1 MTQIFE
7 TSAFSRGRRG
17 SLALQV
23 AFIVLTSLFLS
34 GCIWAQEFRGT
45 ISGTV
50 TDSSGAV
57 IKDAQVTITETST
70 GTVNRTKT
78 DSAGQYV
85 VPFLQPG
92 TYQIVVEMTS
102 FKRDVRNG
110 ITLQANEHPLIDI
123 TLQVGNTQETVSVT
137 EDVPLVDTANASVGQ
152 VITTKEVEDYPV
164 NGRTPITLVELAVG
178 VVPTSQPS
186 QIHPFDNSGASS
198 WSIGGTPAQASEV
211 LLDGTPD
218 TTWQGDVAYNPPQ
231 GVVKELSISVSDT
244 DSSFGHT
251 IGGVMNQITMSGT
264 NKLHG
269 SVYEFHV
276 LPGLA
281 ANTYFNKRT
290 TPIQTL
296 PPQKFD
302 QYGLTI
308 GGPVFIPKVF
318 DGRGKVFFFFGYE
331 SLPDS
336 TPSTTTNTVPTDA
349 ERTGNF
355 SALLPLGCPNG
366 YLGTD
371 SSHCANGT
379 ANPYQLYNP
388 FTATLNGS
396 TVTRKPI
403 LNNILTNA
411 GPLSPV
417 AVAYLKYYPE
427 PNASNPNIDGENN
440 YISNSPAVDTFNS
453 EFYRGDWNMSDRSH
467 IFGEFHRN
475 HRTNHKND
483 IFSNNASGQ
492 GSERLNLG
500 ATLDEVYT
508 VNDSTVI
515 NVRGNWLFYD
525 ETTVPASPTFDP
537 GTVGFPSYVTA
548 ASQYPQLPF
557 ISPGF
562 TSLGFQSA
570 SKDPSTIYGLFGD
583 VVKIIGKD
591 TLKFGVDARQYRVD
605 VINYGAAAGTF
616 TFASNFVQSSSS
628 GSAPTFGGPEA
639 SYLLGLPSS
648 GSFFNA
654 ATANFHANYLA
665 FFAQNDWRV
674 TNHITLNLGVRYDHQ
689 SPFEDKLSRVVNG
702 FNTTAVNSASTAA
715 SAAYAANPISQIPP
729 GSFNTLGG
737 LTFPNTPKNGAQYQ
751 TISHWFSPRLGFSY
765 NPPILQQKM
774 VIRGGFSMF
783 VLPANLDTLSTVDV
797 PGSSV
802 IVNQEGFSATT
813 SFVPTNNNY
822 LTAASTLDNPF
833 PSGFSPVV
841 GSSLGASTNL
851 GQAITYY
858 APIIR
863 DPYALRWNLGVQ
875 YALSPN
881 LLLEVDYIG
890 DHAVH
895 QPVASVPI
903 DYIPQQFLSTLPT
916 RDNALVSSYTATVK
930 NPFAGL
936 LPGTSINGA
945 TVARSQLLM
954 NYPQFTGITQQ
965 NASEGD
971 SVYHDVSVRVEKRSS
986 HGVSVTANYSFSKL
1000 IESMQY
1006 LNPGDTKLAKIVS
1019 PYDHRQ
1025 HLAIGGTYEFP
1036 IGTGKL
1042 INISSGVWNS
1052 IVGGFKINGVYSFQT
1067 GAPLFFSNDLVTTGQ
1082 PITASTR
1089 LTSPA
1094 KALNTA
1100 AFDTASADQFSFHL
1114 RTLPL
1119 TFGNVRTDGI
1129 NQFDSSLLKDFHFP
1143 KGMYAQFRFEVFN
1156 TLNHA
1161 SFAAAAVSSA
1171 TSSSFGTITSQA
1183 NSARTVQFGGRFV
1196 F

>member
-1 MTQIFE
+1 MHTLK
-7 TSAFSRGRRG
+7 TSSFARGHLHSFTLWIACILLGGLLHSG
-17 SLALQV
+17 SA
-23 AFIVLTSLFLS
+23 S
-34 GCIWAQEFRGT
+34 AQEFRGT

-50 TDSSGAV
+50 TDSTGAI
-57 IKDAQVTITETST
+57 IKDAQVTVTEINT
-70 GTVNRTKT
+70 GTINRTKT

-102 FKRDVRNG
+102 FKKDVRNG
-110 ITLQANEHPLIDI
+110 VNLQANEHPIIDLA
-123 TLQVGNTQETVSVT
+123 LQVGNAQEAVTVT

-152 VITTKEVEDYPV
+152 VITTKQVEDFPV

-211 LLDGTPD
+211 LLDGAPD

-244 DSSFGHT
+244 DASFGHT

-276 LPGLA
+276 LSGLA

-290 TPIQTL
+290 SPVQSL
-296 PPQKFD
+296 PPQEFD

-308 GGPVFIPKVF
+308 GGPVYIPRVF
-318 DGRGKVFFFFGYE
+318 DGRNKVFFFFGYE
-331 SLPDS
+331 GLPDS

-349 ERTGNF
+349 ERKGDF

-366 YLGTD
+366 YMGTD

-388 FTATLNGS
+388 YTAALVGS
-396 TVTRKPI
+396 TVVRKPI
-403 LNNILTNA
+403 PNNILTNA

-417 AVAYLKYYPE
+417 ALSYLKYYPE
-427 PNASNPNIDGENN
+427 PNASNPNPDGENN
-440 YISNSPAVDTFNS
+440 FISNSPAVDTFNS
-453 EFYRGDWNMSDRSH
+453 QFYRGDWNMSERSH
-467 IFGEFHRN
+467 LFAEFHRN
-475 HRTNHKND
+475 YRTNHKQD

-492 GSERLNLG
+492 GSQRLNLG
-500 ATLDEVYT
+500 SGIDEVYT
-508 VNDSTVI
+508 INDSTI
-515 NVRGNWLFYD
+515 LNVRASWLSYN
-525 ETTVPASPTFDP
+525 ETTVPAGPAFNP
-537 GTVGFPSYVTA
+537 GTVGFPAYVSA
-548 ASQYPQLPF
+548 ASEYPQLPF
-557 ISPGF
+557 ITPGY

-583 VVKIIGKD
+583 VVKVFGRD

-605 VINYGAAAGTF
+605 VTNYGAAAGTY
-616 TFASNFVQSSSS
+616 TFASNFVQSSSA

-639 SYLLGLPSS
+639 SFLLGLPAS
-648 GSFFNA
+648 GSFFTA

-665 FFAQNDWRV
+665 FFAQNDLR
-674 TNHITLNLGVRYDHQ
+674 ITQNITVNLGLRYDHQ

-702 FNTTAVNSASTAA
+702 FNPSAVNSASGAA
-715 SAAYAANPISQIPP
+715 STAYAANPISQIPP

-737 LTFPNTPKNGAQYQ
+737 LTFPNVPKNGAQYQ
-751 TISHWFSPRLGFSY
+751 TISHWISPRLGFSY
-765 NPPILQQKM
+765 NPSILRQKM
-774 VIRGGFSMF
+774 VFRGGFSMF
-783 VLPANLDTLSTVDV
+783 VLPANLDTLSTIDV

-802 IVNQEGFSATT
+802 IVNQQGFSATT
-813 SFVPTNNNY
+813 SFVPTNNNF
-822 LTAASTLDNPF
+822 LTVANTLDNPF
-833 PSGFSPVV
+833 PSGFATVV

-851 GQAITYY
+851 GQTNTYY
-858 APIIR
+858 APLIR

-875 YALSPN
+875 YAVSPN
-881 LLLEVDYIG
+881 LLVELVYLG

-895 QPVASVPI
+895 QPIASTPI

-916 RDNALVSSYTATVK
+916 RDNALVASYNATVK

-954 NYPQFTGITQQ
+954 TYPQFTGLTEQ
-965 NASEGD
+965 NVTEGG
-971 SVYHDVSVRVEKRSS
+971 SVYHDVSVRAEQRAS
-986 HGVSVTANYSFSKL
+986 HGLSITANYSFSKL

-1006 LNPGDTKLAKIVS
+1006 LNAGDTKLAKFVS
-1019 PYDHRQ
+1019 PYDHKQ

-1036 IGTGKL
+1036 IGTGKW
-1042 INISSGVWNS
+1042 IDIKSGVWNS
-1052 IVGGFKINGVYSFQT
+1052 IVGGFKINGIYSFQT
-1067 GAPLFFSNDLVTTGQ
+1067 GAPLYFSSDLVTTGQ
-1082 PITASTR
+1082 PITTNPR
-1089 LTSPA
+1089 LTTPGKS
-1094 KALNTA
+1094 LNTA
-1100 AFDTASADQFSFHL
+1100 AFDTSATDQFAFHL
-1114 RTLPL
+1114 RTLPF

-1129 NQFDSSLLKDFHFP
+1129 NQLDSSLLKDFHFP

-1161 SFAAAAVSSA
+1161 SFAAPAVSSA